1 MFSLFILHMSTAEW
15 IHGLSINTH
24 IFNNPHPTPE
34 CGTILLVSIACVF
47 SIITFNQLQFGWV
60 VYYTSYGNP
69 TKSSFNK
76 VNL

>member
-34 CGTILLVSIACVF
+34 CGTILLVS
-47 SIITFNQLQFGWV
+47 FNQLQFGWV